1 MPNHDTSDCFCNLL
15 RINLLMEGM
24 SKVNNTNN
32 SYKRIITLVKVRIL
46 MNYIIRQKLI
56 IAIKAIR
63 IKMIQIL
70 KTIKERNFALM

>member
-46 MNYIIRQKLI
+46 MN
-56 IAIKAIR
+56 
-63 IKMIQIL
+63 
-70 KTIKERNFALM
+70 

>member
-46 MNYIIRQKLI
+46 MNYIVRQKLI